1 VNDANGEGVVLPT
14 IQYRKASKSKM
25 LQNAGLTFFNNQL
38 LTTSTLIQ
46 NMSMCGNL
54 FLKQDDQITLDAEAK
69 EILRIWA

>member
-1 VNDANGEGVVLPT
+1 LICSDTTDPYSA
-14 IQYRKASKSKM
+14 KASKSKM

-54 FLKQDDQITLDAEAK
+54 FLKQDAQITLDAEAK